1 MRCPKCNFVSYDLSE
16 TCAKCGKNIGSAA
29 KELQGTVASIAPP
42 SFLRFGLKGAVAETA
57 PGGAAESEMA
67 FDLGGAEETVIDLGS
82 EEGPSPAAGSLDLG
96 LAETAAEPLDMG
108 GHPEEKGVAEEAVFA
123 LPAEEPQAAGFEIS
137 DLAPPPE
144 AAEAEGTAP
153 EAAKMAQELE
163 FAVNEADASKPASA
177 GLGLAD
183 LKVEGIDLEA
193 APAKG
198 KVMPAVKTG
207 TALDEFDIDLSELLS
222 KKE

>member
-16 TCAKCGKNIGSAA
+16 TCAKCGKNISGAA

-42 SFLRFGLKGAVAETA
+42 SFLRFGFTGAEAKA
-57 PGGAAESEMA
+57 PQGGVAESEVA
-67 FDLGGAEETVIDLGS
+67 FDLGGTEEAVIDLGT
-82 EEGPSPAAGSLDLG
+82 EEGPSPAAETLDLG
-96 LAETAAEPLDMG
+96 LGETAAEPVDLG
-108 GHPEEKGVAEEAVFA
+108 GPSEEKGVAEETVFA

-144 AAEAEGTAP
+144 AVEPEGAT
-153 EAAKMAQELE
+153 MAQELDS
-163 FAVNEADASKPASA
+163 AVNQAQPPKPASA

-207 TALDEFDIDLSELLS
+207 TALDEFDIDLSELIS
-222 KKE
+222 KKEN